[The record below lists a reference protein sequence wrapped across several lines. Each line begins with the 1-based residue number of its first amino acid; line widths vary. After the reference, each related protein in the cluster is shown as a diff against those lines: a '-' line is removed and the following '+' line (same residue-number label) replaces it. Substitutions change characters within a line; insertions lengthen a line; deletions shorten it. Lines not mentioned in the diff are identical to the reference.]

1 MSLAGL
7 AKTRRSSKALVKA
20 YEEAE
25 DVHKEALMMRLEE
38 ERSKALASEPK
49 PQQEPRESVIE
60 QPEDEETQD
69 DDKGP
74 SPGQMTLF

>member
-1 MSLAGL
+1 
-7 AKTRRSSKALVKA
+7 
-20 YEEAE
+20 
-25 DVHKEALMMRLEE
+25 MMRLEE
-38 ERSKALASEPK
+38 ERSKALTSEPK
-49 PQQEPRESVIE
+49 PREEPRERAIE